1 MLHQNEIAVDN
12 FAGGGGASTGLE
24 MALGRS
30 VDIAINH
37 DPAAIDMHKVNHPN
51 TTHYC
56 ESVWDVD
63 PVVACAG
70 RPVGLAWFSP
80 DCKHFS
86 RAKGATPVN
95 KEIRGLAWVAVRWA
109 MSVPVRVFML
119 ENVSEFLSWG
129 PVVYI
134 NKKPRPCPAR
144 KGETFDGFIKA
155 LTTGLKPTHPTW
167 LEAVRALNIEFNLV
181 EKYKLFKGL
190 GYCIEHKLLKM
201 SDYGVPTSRERLFIV
216 ARNDGAPISWPI
228 PTHGNPESGLIKV
241 KTAADVIDW
250 SIPVKSIFER
260 TRPLAEKTMIRIAKG
275 IEKYIINDPDPF
287 IVPREHVAPFVTEHA
302 NGSNQRNM
310 ALNEPLRTLCAQVK
324 GGHFA
329 LVTSHIVK
337 LRGDNTGHKTNEPLH
352 TISAGGN
359 HLGEVQTFLIK
370 YFGTSNAQSAL
381 EPLGTITTK
390 DRYGVVMIRGSKY
403 QIIDIGMRMFEPHE
417 LYAAMGFPASYKIAF
432 NSEGKKNT
440 KQNQVARCGNAVCPP
455 AAAAL
460 VTANLTQLKKQV
472 AA

>member
-1 MLHQNEIAVDN
+1 MLHDNEIAVDN

-37 DPAAIDMHKVNHPN
+37 DPAAIDMHKVNHP
-51 TTHYC
+51 TTKHYC
-56 ESVWDVD
+56 ESVWNVD

-129 PVVYI
+129 PIVYI
-134 NKKPRPCPAR
+134 NDQPRPCPAR

-167 LEAVRALNIEFNLV
+167 LEAVRALNIEFNLA

-216 ARNDGAPISWPI
+216 ARNDGQPISWPT

-260 TRPLAEKTMIRIAKG
+260 TRPLAEKTLIRIAKG

-287 IVPREHVAPFVTEHA
+287 AVPREHVAPFITEHA

-324 GGHFA
+324 RGHFA
-329 LVTSHIVK
+329 LVTSHIIK

-370 YFGTSNAQSAL
+370 YFGTSNAQSVL
-381 EPLGTITTK
+381 DPLGTITTK

-403 QIIDIGMRMFEPHE
+403 QIVDIGMRMFEPHE

-432 NSEGKKNT
+432 NSDGKKNT

-460 VTANLTQLKKQV
+460 VTANLTLSKKQV

>member
-63 PVVACAG
+63 PVAACAG

-134 NKKPRPCPAR
+134 NDQPRPCPAR

-190 GYCIEHKLLKM
+190 GYCIEHKILKM
-201 SDYGVPTSRERLFIV
+201 SDYGVPTSRARLFIV
-216 ARNDGAPISWPI
+216 ARNDGAPISWPT

-241 KTAADVIDW
+241 KTAADIIDW
-250 SIPVKSIFER
+250 SIPVKSIFN
-260 TRPLAEKTMIRIAKG
+260 RPRPIAEKTLIRIAKG
-275 IEKYIINDPDPF
+275 IEKEIINNPDPF
-287 IVPREHVAPFVTEHA
+287 IVPREHVAPFITEHA

-329 LVTSHIVK
+329 LVTSHIIK
-337 LRGDNTGHKTNEPLH
+337 FRGDNTGHKTNEPLH

-403 QIIDIGMRMFEPHE
+403 QIVDIGMRMLYPHE

-460 VTANLTQLKKQV
+460 VTANLTLSKKQV

>member
-1 MLHQNEIAVDN
+1 MLRDNEISVDN

-24 MALGRS
+24 MVLGRS

-37 DPAAIDMHKVNHPN
+37 DPAAIDMHKVNHPT

-63 PVVACAG
+63 PVNACAG
-70 RPVGLAWFSP
+70 RPVGIAWFSP

-95 KEIRGLAWVAVRWA
+95 KQIRGLAWVAVRWA
-109 MSVPVRVFML
+109 MSVPVRILML

-129 PVVYI
+129 PVVYM
-134 NKKPRPCPAR
+134 NDQPRPCPTR

-167 LEAVRALNIEFNLV
+167 QEAVRALNIEFDITAKL
-181 EKYKLFKGL
+181 KLFKGL
-190 GYCIEHKLLKM
+190 GYCVEHKLLKM

-216 ARNDGAPISWPI
+216 ARNDGQPVQWPA
-228 PTHGNPESGLIKV
+228 PTHGDTLQGLEKP

-250 SIPVKSIFER
+250 SIPVKSIFNR
-260 TRPLAEKTMIRIAKG
+260 ARPLAEKTMIRIAKG

-287 IVPREHVAPFVTEHA
+287 IVPREKVAPFITEHA
-302 NGSNQRNM
+302 NASNQ
-310 ALNEPLRTLCAQVK
+310 CDIS
-324 GGHFA
+324 
-329 LVTSHIVK
+329 LVTSHIIK
-337 LRGDNTGHKTNEPLH
+337 LRGTNTGHKTNEPLH

-370 YFGTSNAQSAL
+370 YFGTSSAQSAL

-390 DRYGVVMIRGSKY
+390 DRYGVVMVKGSKY
-403 QIIDIGMRMFEPHE
+403 QIVDIGMRMFEPHE
-417 LYAAMGFPASYKIAF
+417 LYAAMGFPANYQTGF

-460 VTANLTQLKKQV
+460 VTANLIPSKKQV

>member
-63 PVVACAG
+63 PVAACAG

-134 NKKPRPCPAR
+134 NDQPRPCPAR

-190 GYCIEHKLLKM
+190 GYCIEHKILKM
-201 SDYGVPTSRERLFIV
+201 SDYGVPTSRARLFIV
-216 ARNDGAPISWPI
+216 ARNDGAQISWPT
-228 PTHGNPESGLIKV
+228 PTHGKPESGLIKV
-241 KTAADVIDW
+241 KTAADIIDW
-250 SIPVKSIFER
+250 SIPVKSIFN
-260 TRPLAEKTMIRIAKG
+260 RPRPIAEKTLIRIAKG
-275 IEKYIINDPDPF
+275 IEKEIINNPDPF
-287 IVPREHVAPFVTEHA
+287 VVPREHVAPFITEHA

-329 LVTSHIVK
+329 LVTSHIIK
-337 LRGDNTGHKTNEPLH
+337 FRGDNTGHKTNEPLH

-403 QIIDIGMRMFEPHE
+403 QIVDIGMRMLEPHE

-460 VTANLTQLKKQV
+460 VTANLTRSKKQV

>member
-1 MLHQNEIAVDN
+1 MLNKNEISVDN

-24 MALGRS
+24 MALGKS

-51 TTHYC
+51 TKHYC

-63 PVVACAG
+63 PVNACAG
-70 RPVGLAWFSP
+70 RPVGIAWFSP

-95 KEIRGLAWVAVRWA
+95 KQMRGLAWVAVRWA
-109 MSVPVRVFML
+109 MSVPVRILML

-134 NKKPRPCPAR
+134 NDQPRPCPAR

-190 GYCIEHKLLKM
+190 GYCIEHKILKM

-216 ARNDGAPISWPI
+216 ARNDGQPVQWPA
-228 PTHGNPESGLIKV
+228 PTHGDISQGLEKI

-250 SIPVKSIFER
+250 SIPVKSIFNR
-260 TRPLAEKTMIRIAKG
+260 ARPLAEKTMIRIAKG

-287 IVPREHVAPFVTEHA
+287 IVPREKVAPFITEHA
-302 NGSNQRNM
+302 NASNQ
-310 ALNEPLRTLCAQVK
+310 CDIS
-324 GGHFA
+324 
-329 LVTSHIVK
+329 LVTSHIIK
-337 LRGDNTGHKTNEPLH
+337 LRGTNTGHKTNEPLH

-370 YFGTSNAQSAL
+370 YFGTSSAQSAL

-390 DRYGVVMIRGSKY
+390 DRYGVVMVKGSKY
-403 QIIDIGMRMFEPHE
+403 QIVDIGMRMFEPHE
-417 LYAAMGFPASYKIAF
+417 LYAAMGFPANYQTAF

-460 VTANLTQLKKQV
+460 VKANLATTTQKALT
-472 AA
+472 A